1 MKKLLDNFL
10 TLNMESH
17 ILIEIFISINNK
29 KIFLIYLF

>member
-29 KIFLIYLF
+29 KHF